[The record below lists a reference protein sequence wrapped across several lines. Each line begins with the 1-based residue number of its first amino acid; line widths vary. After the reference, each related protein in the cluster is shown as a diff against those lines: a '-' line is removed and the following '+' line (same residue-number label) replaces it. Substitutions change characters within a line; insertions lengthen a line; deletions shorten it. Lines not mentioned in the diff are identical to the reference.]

1 MESPGNTS
9 RSGRVVK
16 RSQRSEDFYYGDE
29 DEGLRN
35 LRASAAA
42 IGRAARP
49 AAHKTGINQSSDD
62 NQTNRKIS
70 DSYSDGGQPKLSSA
84 ATDPVTSDDEL
95 DVESSEEQFPKKL
108 SAYQLWSKEARAD
121 LLKRNPHLDSSQI
134 MRILGQQWES
144 LQGQEKSYWK
154 MLAKKQSDSLPP
166 LSARTSS
173 RGRGRP
179 KGSVNSLFGKKTRV
193 VPSFDVNGSS
203 FLESAAYLNLLGQG
217 LNSIGERLKE
227 HQEEPVSQER
237 LNGFLSVLLDSAL
250 CSMATL
256 ISLTQYID
264 ELEDAI
270 PANSR
275 EKTLN
280 NISYIMPGAI

>member
-95 DVESSEEQFPKKL
+95 DVESSEEQFNSKDTSGFSAALTRGKRTDSESSNQPKKL

-227 HQEEPVSQER
+227 HQEVFFSFISFFIIYFFLGDR
-237 LNGFLSVLLDSAL
+237 TGF
-250 CSMATL
+250 
-256 ISLTQYID
+256 
-264 ELEDAI
+264 
-270 PANSR
+270 
-275 EKTLN
+275 
-280 NISYIMPGAI
+280 